1 MTLAVQRRYLALVVA
16 TALLSMGCPTNLAA
30 IQRSDLSPSAKL
42 SAQLYDAE
50 SAWRDA
56 KVLAVQTIRGL
67 RQAGVEIP
75 AEAITHIRMVRDA
88 GNLALELAALALANR
103 DTGPTGQFIASL
115 GAVRTAILDLGNA
128 TGGLD

>member
-1 MTLAVQRRYLALVVA
+1 MTLAVKRRYLALIVA
-16 TALLSMGCPTNLAA
+16 TALLTMGCPANLAA

-42 SAQLYDAE
+42 SAQLYDTE

-67 RQAGVEIP
+67 REAGIDIP
-75 AEAITHIRMVRDA
+75 RDAVSHIRMVRDA
-88 GNLALELAALALANR
+88 GNLALELAALALAER

-115 GAVRTAILDLGNA
+115 AAVRTAILDLGKA
-128 TGGLD
+128 TGGLE